1 MDILQLIDR
10 LEELFNA
17 AKAVPFTHNVVVD
30 EDRMLELIDQMRIAI
45 PEEVKKAQQV
55 MAQRDRVMAQ
65 AQEEANRTL
74 QLSRDKADQLV
85 QKDMIVQEAQRRADQ
100 IIGQARAEAEA
111 TRVDADNYVV
121 DTLMQLQDQIS
132 KLSGQVS
139 NGIRMVQEDQMRKA
153 SSTGVSENEGS
164 IKSNIP
170 VKCDGDVFYLTRFI
184 NASLL
189 DLQPECCFLGISQAD
204 KDPRAQKQQPDPDH
218 RHGCIECI
226 CIIHA
231 APGMSGPHR
240 ILNGQC
246 KQPKQNGRCAASY
259 FIFIG
264 FGFRKVHAL
273 PDDGNFEE
281 QENGKRE
288 KRGVYH
294 HIHRHGLAAQHARS
308 IDVESAQRHA
318 CNQCLDAHKI
328 CIRCAFDEFDGRPN
342 LPNPNGNCSQHEE
355 DVQPLVWN

>member
-74 QLSRDKADQLV
+74 QLSRDKAEQMV

-100 IIGQARAEAEA
+100 IVSQARAEAES

-153 SSTGVSENEGS
+153 SSSGIPEKEG
-164 IKSNIP
+164 
-170 VKCDGDVFYLTRFI
+170 
-184 NASLL
+184 
-189 DLQPECCFLGISQAD
+189 
-204 KDPRAQKQQPDPDH
+204 
-218 RHGCIECI
+218 
-226 CIIHA
+226 
-231 APGMSGPHR
+231 
-240 ILNGQC
+240 
-246 KQPKQNGRCAASY
+246 
-259 FIFIG
+259 
-264 FGFRKVHAL
+264 
-273 PDDGNFEE
+273 
-281 QENGKRE
+281 
-288 KRGVYH
+288 
-294 HIHRHGLAAQHARS
+294 
-308 IDVESAQRHA
+308 
-318 CNQCLDAHKI
+318 
-328 CIRCAFDEFDGRPN
+328 
-342 LPNPNGNCSQHEE
+342 
-355 DVQPLVWN
+355 